1 MQSILQCEGGPD
13 LEFLL
18 GCLNSRLMSWYFLLR
33 SNVAQRDDF
42 PKIVLKE
49 SRSLPIPLVTAKNG
63 MQAKELSTEVRHIL
77 ALLAKLSKTQSER
90 ESEKIRRQVLATDH
104 RIDQI
109 VYGLYQLTQ
118 EEISIVENT
127 PNVEAAT

>member
-1 MQSILQCEGGPD
+1 MENI
-13 LEFLL
+13 
-18 GCLNSRLMSWYFLLR
+18 CL
-33 SNVAQRDDF
+33 
-42 PKIVLKE
+42 
-49 SRSLPIPLVTAKNG
+49 
-63 MQAKELSTEVRHIL
+63 LSTEVRHIL

-109 VYGLYQLTQ
+109 VYGLYQLTE